1 MHIDVMIEI
10 VVVVDKSTGNSR
22 VNYLSEIAAA
32 GDVLDIY
39 VSETSKS
46 IALYHHAGYDAARR
60 VLRDTQCMTYPDAGR
75 EKLILVGQVA
85 HRLQIDAQNQLEVSR
100 APLRLKA
107 IPLDE
112 W

>member
-1 MHIDVMIEI
+1 MHVDVMIEI
-10 VVVVDKSTGNSR
+10 VVVADKTSGNSR
-22 VNYLSEIAAA
+22 VNYLSDIVSADDAM
-32 GDVLDIY
+32 DIY

-46 IALYHHAGYDAARR
+46 IALYHHSSYDAARR
-60 VLRDTQCMTYPDAGR
+60 LLRDTQQMQYPDATH

-85 HRLQIDAQNQLEVSR
+85 RALQIDAATQLEVSR